1 MAKKVSRGGDN
12 VPTAACPHEPD
23 ADAARPRERIVA
35 CALDLFHRNGIRG
48 VGVEAIVEAAHTNKM
63 TLYRHFGSK
72 DDLILEY
79 LNYKGRKS
87 EEIWAEIEAENPGDP
102 VGQLYGY
109 IRQAA
114 KFIAQDQRGCDLA
127 NAAVELTQ
135 EGHPG
140 LKVIEEFK
148 HQQRDRLARLCGAA
162 GASQPDLLADSLM
175 LLIEG
180 ARVSRRSVGIQG
192 PKRQSRAHERRRNP
206 VVRRAGAGQGGR
218 ASENDGSAEPTQ
230 PLRPCRRDC
239 SPALPTDCRN
249 AADPR
254 PRAVAWRGLRLLH

>member
-1 MAKKVSRGGDN
+1 MAKKELRGGDN
-12 VPTAACPHEPD
+12 APMAQPAHEPS
-23 ADAARPRERIVA
+23 ADAERPRERIVA

-87 EEIWAEIEAENPGDP
+87 EEIWAEIAAESPGDP
-102 VGQLYGY
+102 AGQLYGY
-109 IRQAA
+109 VRQAA
-114 KFIAQDQRGCDLA
+114 KFIAEDERGCDLA

-135 EGHPG
+135 DGHPG

-148 HQQRDRLARLCGAA
+148 HQQRDRLASLCEAA
-162 GASQPDLLADSLM
+162 GASQPSLLADSLM

-180 ARVSRRSVGIQG
+180 ARVSRRSVGTQG
-192 PKRQSRAHERRRNP
+192 PSANL
-206 VVRRAGAGQGGR
+206 VRTADAVIASFGVPGRDAAGA
-218 ASENDGSAEPTQ
+218 P
-230 PLRPCRRDC
+230 
-239 SPALPTDCRN
+239 
-249 AADPR
+249 
-254 PRAVAWRGLRLLH
+254 PRAPDRRSLRSG